1 MRFTV
6 FTPTYNRKYIIE
18 NLYHSLQRQTFKDF
32 EWLVVDDGS
41 TDGTEESFRAIQQ
54 ECTAF
59 PIRYIKTENGG
70 KHRAINIG
78 VREASGEL
86 FFIVDSD
93 DYLTDD
99 ALETADQVE
108 KSIPNE
114 EKDKFAGVC
123 GQKGHDTNSAIGK
136 TFIGK
141 VLDITMLERPSY
153 GIWGDKAEIFYTKVL
168 KRYPFPEFNGEKF
181 VTECVVWDRIAFDG
195 LKLRFYNEI
204 AVICK
209 YLPDGLTSQGNDLLF
224 KNPKGYSLYLYQ
236 CSKFEKIGGLGKW
249 NQFADYFYK
258 LRKEYSY
265 IEICKDLH
273 VAPLTFAL
281 RILGLRI
288 IYRLYQ

>member
-123 GQKGHDTNSAIGK
+123 GQRGHDTNSAIGK
-136 TFIGK
+136 TFTGK
-141 VLDITMLERPSY
+141 ALDITMLERPSY

-236 CSKFEKIGGLGKW
+236 CSKFGKISGLGKW